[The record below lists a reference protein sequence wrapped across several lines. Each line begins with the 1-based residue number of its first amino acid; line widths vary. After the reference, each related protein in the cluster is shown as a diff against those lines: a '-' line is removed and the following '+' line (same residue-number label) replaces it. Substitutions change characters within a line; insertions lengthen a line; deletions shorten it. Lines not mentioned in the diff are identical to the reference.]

1 MSGVNNEDTERRY
14 LSIPPESIKKPLIP
28 PESIKKPLIFLGG
41 VERQV
46 LSVSLLVRKMHGY
59 D

>member
-1 MSGVNNEDTERRY
+1 MFGVNNEDTERRY
-14 LSIPPESIKKPLIP
+14 LSIP